1 MEVNVTVLERIL
13 CGEFVNPAT
22 LLGAVF
28 YALICFL
35 LTLLGIRSLRL
46 TLKRLEGRL
55 MDRTTVTFLRRM
67 GDTLIW
73 VLAVI
78 LYAHLI
84 PELRSFGTALLTG
97 ASVASILLGLAAQN
111 TLGNLIAG
119 LSLLMYR
126 PLQIGDQVQLTVP
139 SGVETGEIEDLT
151 LGYTVIKTRENHQI
165 VVPNSVMATQAIIKS
180 IG

>member
-1 MEVNVTVLERIL
+1 MTVLERIL
-13 CGEFVNPAT
+13 CGEFVNPAM

-28 YALICFL
+28 YALIFFL

-55 MDRTTVTFLRRM
+55 RDRTTVTFLRRM
-67 GDTLIW
+67 GDTLIG

-84 PELRSFGTALLTG
+84 PELRSLGTALLTG

-111 TLGNLIAG
+111 TLGTLIAG

-126 PLQIGDQVQLTVP
+126 PFQIGDQVQLTVP
-139 SGVETGEIEDLT
+139 TGVETGEIEDLT
-151 LGYTVIKTRENHQI
+151 LGDMVIKTRENHQI